1 MKSWKKTLAV
11 VCVGAM
17 TLALAGCGADNSKKV
32 SDGGK
37 VKIEYWHVASESFGG
52 TTVKELVADF
62 NKTHPNIVVVEKY
75 NPDMY
80 KGLTQNL
87 QAAMASGKNPDVVQM
102 GWSYLNYAAE
112 NLKYT
117 DIPTMINEK
126 VPADK
131 DFLQKSYLPNV
142 LALAQTDDGK
152 QIGIP
157 YSISVPV
164 LYYNPEV
171 FEKAGLDPNNPPK
184 TWAEVKNAAKQIKEK
199 TGIMGFFMQ
208 EYADN
213 WAQQALIESNGGK
226 MLKKENGKTK
236 AAFDTPEAADAYQ
249 LLADMVKDGSGLH
262 ATNEEGFQAY
272 LSGKLGMV
280 CTTIG
285 KRANFEKSAKFKVM
299 VAPFPVFDGKPLQVP
314 AGGNFLM
321 VFSKDDAKQKAA
333 WEFIKYLES
342 PAALAKWSTGTG
354 YLPPRKD
361 VEQDP
366 NGFKKMIEENKNIQ
380 AALSTM
386 PNLVKWASFPGAN
399 GLQAEQLL
407 IDVRDVILSG
417 KQTAAEALHTTAE
430 KINRLL

>member
-11 VCVGAM
+11 ICVGAM
-17 TLALAGCGADNSKKV
+17 TLVLAGCGADNTKKV

-52 TTVKELVADF
+52 ATVKELVADF
-62 NKTHPNIVVVEKY
+62 NKTHPNIEVVEKY

-87 QAAMASGKNPDVVQM
+87 QAAIASGKNPDVVQM

-117 DIPTMINEK
+117 DIPKMINEK

-131 DFLQKSYLPNV
+131 DFLEKNYLPNV

-157 YSISVPV
+157 YSVSVPV
-164 LYYNPEV
+164 LFYNPEV

-184 TWAEVKNAAKQIKEK
+184 TWAEVQKAAKQIKEK

-236 AAFDTPEAADAYQ
+236 AAFDSPEAADAYQ

-299 VAPFPVFDGKPLQVP
+299 VAPFPVFDGKQLQVP

-399 GLQAEQLL
+399 GLQAEQML

-430 KINRLL
+430 KVNSIL

>member
-1 MKSWKKTLAV
+1 
-11 VCVGAM
+11 
-17 TLALAGCGADNSKKV
+17 
-32 SDGGK
+32 
-37 VKIEYWHVASESFGG
+37 
-52 TTVKELVADF
+52 
-62 NKTHPNIVVVEKY
+62 
-75 NPDMY
+75 
-80 KGLTQNL
+80 
-87 QAAMASGKNPDVVQM
+87 
-102 GWSYLNYAAE
+102 
-112 NLKYT
+112 
-117 DIPTMINEK
+117 
-126 VPADK
+126 
-131 DFLQKSYLPNV
+131 
-142 LALAQTDDGK
+142 
-152 QIGIP
+152 
-157 YSISVPV
+157 
-164 LYYNPEV
+164 
-171 FEKAGLDPNNPPK
+171 
-184 TWAEVKNAAKQIKEK
+184 
-199 TGIMGFFMQ
+199 
-208 EYADN
+208 
-213 WAQQALIESNGGK
+213 

-236 AAFDTPEAADAYQ
+236 AAFDSPEAADAYQ

-299 VAPFPVFDGKPLQVP
+299 VAPFPVFDGKQLQVP

-399 GLQAEQLL
+399 GLQAEQML

-430 KINRLL
+430 KVNSIL

>member
-11 VCVGAM
+11 ICVGAM
-17 TLALAGCGADNSKKV
+17 TLALAGCGADNTKKV

-52 TTVKELVADF
+52 ATVKELVADF
-62 NKTHPNIVVVEKY
+62 NKTHPNIEVVEKY

-117 DIPTMINEK
+117 DIPKMINEK

-131 DFLQKSYLPNV
+131 DFLEKNYLPNV

-157 YSISVPV
+157 YSVSVPV
-164 LYYNPEV
+164 LFYNPEV

-184 TWAEVKNAAKQIKEK
+184 TWAEVQKAAKQIKEK

-236 AAFDTPEAADAYQ
+236 AAFDSPEAADAYQ

-299 VAPFPVFDGKPLQVP
+299 VAPFPVFHGKQLQVP

-399 GLQAEQLL
+399 GLQAEQML

-430 KINRLL
+430 KVNSLL